1 MDPATHK
8 QWMSKFRVLI
18 IAVAILFSVLLVRL
32 FHLQVRTFADYAKES
47 EDNRIHQKRVT
58 APRGRILDRDGRVLS
73 RNRASYTV
81 SLISS
86 TPQRNAETIAAL
98 ESALGDVIPLSAS
111 RERFKRL
118 KRDVDFETVCIVE
131 ERLMD
136 DWPLAIAIEPQ
147 RQYPHGP
154 VASHLLGYMGQL
166 PPTDIDKLSSGRYV
180 SGDYVGRSGVERVF
194 EDTLRGW
201 DGVRYVEMD
210 AKLRIIDE
218 FPFPERERVPTP
230 GRDLLLTL
238 DLDLQRA
245 AEAALPKTRAG
256 SVVALDP
263 RDGAVLAMASRPTF
277 DPNVFVSFQS
287 QQDRL
292 RLMSSDDDLLNRSL
306 QGQYPPGST
315 LKLVASVAALE
326 AGITDTMSTF
336 PPCAGSLRVGDTVF
350 RCFNRQGHGALNLLE
365 ATATSCNIY
374 FYHLAQH
381 LGMKAWYATA
391 SKLGFGA
398 ATGFHEEFM
407 ERTGLLPSRQYY
419 VENEGWW
426 AAGHLLNLVIGQGAF
441 LATPLQMARYVAAL
455 ANGGN
460 LVTPHVHG
468 SAPRPERIEGISR
481 STLNIVKES
490 MRRVV
495 YSSNGTGKRLRL
507 DGLEVAGKSGTAQAP
522 GRGDDAWFIA
532 FAPFEK
538 PEIAVAVIVEGGGGG
553 GAVAAPVA
561 RAVFEA
567 CFEDRLAGAGPRPVP
582 EAGGNRRRPGT

>member
-1 MDPATHK
+1 MDPVTHRE
-8 QWMSKFRVLI
+8 WMDKFRVLI
-18 IAVAILFSVLLVRL
+18 IAVAILFTVLLLRL

-47 EDNRIHQKRVT
+47 EDNRINQKRIK
-58 APRGRILDRDGRVLS
+58 APRGRILDRHGRVLA

-86 TPQRNAETIAAL
+86 SSQRNAETVAAL
-98 ESALGDVIPLSAS
+98 ESVLREDIPLPAS
-111 RERFKRL
+111 EEQFKRL

-136 DWPLAIAIEPQ
+136 DWPLAIAVEPQ
-147 RQYPHGP
+147 RQYPQGQA
-154 VASHLLGYMGQL
+154 ASHLIGYMGKL
-166 PPTDIDKLSSGRYV
+166 PPNATWKLPSGRYV
-180 SGDYVGRSGVERVF
+180 WGDFVGRSGVEKVF

-201 DGVRYVEMD
+201 DGVRYVEVD
-210 AKLRIIDE
+210 VKGRIIDE
-218 FPFPERERVPTP
+218 FPFPDRERAPTA
-230 GRDLLLTL
+230 GRDLVLTL

-245 AEAALPKTRAG
+245 AEAAFPDSLAG
-256 SVVALDP
+256 SIVVLDP

-277 DPNVFVSFQS
+277 DPNVFVSFKF

-292 RLMSSDDDLLNRSL
+292 RLMSSDNDLLNRSL

-315 LKLVASVAALE
+315 LKMIASIGALE

-336 PPCAGSLRVGDTVF
+336 PPCAGTLRVGDTVF
-350 RCFNRQGHGALNLLE
+350 RCFNRKGHGALNLLE

-374 FYHLAQH
+374 FYHLVQR

-391 SKLGFGA
+391 SRLGFGA
-398 ATGFHEEFM
+398 ATGFHGQFT

-419 VENEGWW
+419 VETEGWW

-455 ANGGN
+455 ANGGY

-468 SAPRPERIEGISR
+468 PAPRPRRIEGISR
-481 STLNIVKES
+481 STMRIVKES

-495 YSSNGTGKRLRL
+495 YSPNGTGRRLRL
-507 DGLEVAGKSGTAQAP
+507 DGVTAAGKSGTAQAS

-538 PEIAVAVIVEGGGGG
+538 PEIAVAVVVEGGGGG

-561 RAVFEA
+561 REVFEA
-567 CFEDRLAGAGPRPVP
+567 CFQARIAATDQPPVRAAGEDERGAG
-582 EAGGNRRRPGT
+582 T

>member
-1 MDPATHK
+1 MDPVTHGE
-8 QWMSKFRVLI
+8 WMSRFRVLI
-18 IAVAILFSVLLVRL
+18 IAVAILFTVLLLRL

-47 EDNRIHQKRVT
+47 EDNRINQKRVK
-58 APRGRILDRDGRVLS
+58 APRGRILDRRGRVLA

-86 TPQRNAETIAAL
+86 SSQRNAETVAAL
-98 ESALGDVIPLSAS
+98 ESVLGERIPLPAS
-111 RERFKRL
+111 EGQFKRL

-136 DWPLAIAIEPQ
+136 NWPLAIAIEPQ
-147 RQYPHGP
+147 RQYPQGQA
-154 VASHLLGYMGQL
+154 ASHLLGYMGQL
-166 PPTDIDKLSSGRYV
+166 PPNATGKLPSGRYV
-180 SGDYVGRSGVERVF
+180 SGDYVGRSGVEKVF

-201 DGVRYVEMD
+201 DGVRYVEVD

-218 FPFPERERVPTP
+218 FPFPDRERPP
-230 GRDLLLTL
+230 AGGRDLVLTL
-238 DLDLQRA
+238 DLDIQHA
-245 AEAALPKTRAG
+245 AEAAFPDSLAG
-256 SVVALDP
+256 SIVVLDP
-263 RDGAVLAMASRPTF
+263 GNGAVLAMASRPSF
-277 DPNVFVSFQS
+277 DPNVFVSFKF

-292 RLMSSDDDLLNRSL
+292 RLMSSDNDLLNRSL
-306 QGQYPPGST
+306 HGQYPPGST
-315 LKLVASVAALE
+315 LKMVASVAALE

-336 PPCAGSLRVGDTVF
+336 PPCRGTLRVGDTDF
-350 RCFNRQGHGALNLLE
+350 RCFNRRGHGALNLLE

-374 FYHLAQH
+374 FYHLAQR

-391 SKLGFGA
+391 SRLGFGA
-398 ATGFHEEFM
+398 ATGFHGQFI

-426 AAGHLLNLVIGQGAF
+426 ATGHLLNLVIGQGAF

-455 ANGGN
+455 ANGGF

-468 SAPRPERIEGISR
+468 PAPRPRRIEGISR

-495 YSSNGTGKRLRL
+495 FSPNGTGRSLRL
-507 DGLEVAGKSGTAQAP
+507 DGLTVAGKSGTAQA

-532 FAPFEK
+532 FAPFDK
-538 PEIAVAVIVEGGGGG
+538 PEIAVAVVVEGGGGG

-561 RAVFEA
+561 RAIIEA
-567 CFEDRLAGAGPRPVP
+567 CFQDRIAAAGQRSAPV
-582 EAGGNRRRPGT
+582 AGGTGRSPGT